1 MVRDETPDLFAGAIG
16 AAPAGGARSA
26 SMGAPLAERMRP
38 RALAELAGQPHL
50 VAHGAPLRALIAAGT
65 LPSLLLWGPP
75 GSGKTTLARLVAQA
89 APGRAAHFVALS
101 AVTAGVKEVREVI
114 ADAERARRLGER
126 TVLFLDEIHRFNRA
140 QQDALLPHVESGV
153 ITLIGATTENPSF
166 EVIGPLLSR
175 CRVFT
180 LRPLAPS
187 DLLALLER
195 ALADPERGYGGAF
208 GADAEALTAI
218 AEAADGDARRALGM
232 LETGIA
238 FVQARRA
245 QSAPPDAA
253 EPASTSS
260 AAAATTAA
268 GAPAASP
275 ALTLEVVRRAIGERT
290 LLHDRDREEHHNV
303 ASAFIKSLRASDPD
317 AAVYYLARL
326 LDAGDDP
333 LFAARRMMIFASED
347 VSNADPAALPLAV
360 ACFQAVDRLG
370 MPEARIPLAQCAT
383 YLACAP
389 KSNASYLALGRAS
402 EAVARL
408 GSAPV
413 PLHLRNA
420 VTPLMKREG
429 YGAGYE
435 YAHDAP
441 DAFVAARNLPSAV
454 GDEPLYVPTEHGAE
468 GEIKARLDAWR
479 ARRARAEKA
488 R

>member
-1 MVRDETPDLFAGAIG
+1 M
-16 AAPAGGARSA
+16 
-26 SMGAPLAERMRP
+26 
-38 RALAELAGQPHL
+38 
-50 VAHGAPLRALIAAGT
+50 
-65 LPSLLLWGPP
+65 
-75 GSGKTTLARLVAQA
+75 
-89 APGRAAHFVALS
+89 
-101 AVTAGVKEVREVI
+101 
-114 ADAERARRLGER
+114 
-126 TVLFLDEIHRFNRA
+126 
-140 QQDALLPHVESGV
+140 
-153 ITLIGATTENPSF
+153 
-166 EVIGPLLSR
+166 IGPLLSR

>member
-1 MVRDETPDLFAGAIG
+1 
-16 AAPAGGARSA
+16 
-26 SMGAPLAERMRP
+26 MRP
-38 RALAELAGQPHL
+38 RSLDEIAGQPHL
-50 VAHGAPLRALIAAGT
+50 VAPGAPLRALIGAGT

-75 GSGKTTLARLVAQA
+75 GCGKTTLARLVAQA

-101 AVTAGVKEVREVI
+101 AVTAGVKEVRDVI
-114 ADAERARRLGER
+114 GEAERARRRGER

-180 LRPLAPS
+180 LRSLGAS
-187 DLLALLER
+187 DLLALQQR
-195 ALADPERGYGGAF
+195 ALAEPERGYGGAIA
-208 GADAEALTAI
+208 ADAEALAAI
-218 AEAADGDARRALGM
+218 ADAADGDARRALGM
-232 LETGIA
+232 LETAVA
-238 FVQARRA
+238 FLC
-245 QSAPPDAA
+245 
-253 EPASTSS
+253 
-260 AAAATTAA
+260 A
-268 GAPAASP
+268 GAPAAQRAASGARAAETP
-275 ALTLEVVRRAIGERT
+275 SASTAPSERPHLTLEVARRAIGERT
-290 LLHDRDREEHHNV
+290 LLHDRDREEHYNV

-317 AAVYYLARL
+317 AALYYLARL

-333 LFAARRMMIFASED
+333 LFPARRMMIFASED
-347 VSNADPAALPLAV
+347 VSNADPHALPLAV
-360 ACFQAVDRLG
+360 ACYQAVDRLG

-402 EAVARL
+402 EAVASS

-413 PLHLRNA
+413 PMHLRNA
-420 VTPLMKREG
+420 VTPFMKREG

-441 DAFVAARNLPSAV
+441 DAFVAARNLPSTV
-454 GDEPLYVPTEHGAE
+454 SGEPFYQPTEYGAE
-468 GEIKARLDAWR
+468 RELKARLDGLR
-479 ARRARAEKA
+479 ARRASERPKG
-488 R
+488 